1 MWYPYVLNFAK
12 PHFWL
17 RKSRKKKKEHYFN
30 RLQKPSV
37 TAASKISALLM
48 LHEIRRPNIQKQ
60 IEYYHVLPHLSKLI
74 IPNTFLIQTFKHI
87 VFNTNALK
95 LIKFRYI
102 YNV

>member
-17 RKSRKKKKEHYFN
+17 RKSRKKKKEHYVN

-60 IEYYHVLPHLSKLI
+60 IEYYHVLPHLSKLQ
-74 IPNTFLIQTFKHI
+74 PSFQTHFLSRHLNTLYSIQVH
-87 VFNTNALK
+87 
-95 LIKFRYI
+95 
-102 YNV
+102 

>member
-17 RKSRKKKKEHYFN
+17 RKSGKKEKEHYVN

-48 LHEIRRPNIQKQ
+48 LHAIRRPNIQKQ
-60 IEYYHVLPHLSKLI
+60 IEYYHVLPHLSKLQ
-74 IPNTFLIQTFKHI
+74 PSFQTHSLSRHLNTLYSIQMH
-87 VFNTNALK
+87 
-95 LIKFRYI
+95 
-102 YNV
+102 